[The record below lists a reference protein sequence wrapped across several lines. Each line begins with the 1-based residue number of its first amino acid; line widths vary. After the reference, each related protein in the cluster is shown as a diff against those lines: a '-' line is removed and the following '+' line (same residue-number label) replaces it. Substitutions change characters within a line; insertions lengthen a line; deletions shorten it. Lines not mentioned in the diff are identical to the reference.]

1 MMLAYGLF
9 MTGIVVKATAPGPA
23 APAPGLFMMLADGL
37 FMTGVVV
44 KAAASGSAAPTPA
57 WTSHTVDDDA
67 AAAWTNKAALR

>member
-1 MMLAYGLF
+1 
-9 MTGIVVKATAPGPA
+9 
-23 APAPGLFMMLADGL
+23 MMLADGL

-67 AAAWTNKAALR
+67 AAVRRGAVQGFGPTRLS